1 MKLLKLEEKKYMLIS
16 KLRNSYNSNIN
27 RGLHDQDFV
36 NLYDIKKDL
45 RMSFENFEKM
55 LNDYYEHERK
65 NQLILFSNTVTSIDK
80 RKRFYIRNKP
90 VVKIK
95 IF

>member
-1 MKLLKLEEKKYMLIS
+1 
-16 KLRNSYNSNIN
+16 
-27 RGLHDQDFV
+27 
-36 NLYDIKKDL
+36 
-45 RMSFENFEKM
+45 MSFENFEKM

>member
-1 MKLLKLEEKKYMLIS
+1 MLFS